1 MVGVDPCHA
10 LQIAYGSTIYY
21 MANLRHGFDHYCC
34 YMGIMILEVQPQPGP
49 WRELTHTHTC
59 RTLSGSGLGWS

>member
-34 YMGIMILEVQPQPGP
+34 YMGIMILEVQLQP
-49 WRELTHTHTC
+49 RNLA
-59 RTLSGSGLGWS
+59 